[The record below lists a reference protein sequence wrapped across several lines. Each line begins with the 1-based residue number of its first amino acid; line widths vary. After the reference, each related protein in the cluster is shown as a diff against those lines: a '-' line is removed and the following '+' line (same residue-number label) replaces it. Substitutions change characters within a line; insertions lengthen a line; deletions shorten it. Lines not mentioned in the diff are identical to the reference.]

1 MIELALAVLA
11 ALFSVV
17 NPMGAVPMFLALTP
31 DHTKEEQHT
40 TAFYTSLYFVLILL
54 AFFVGGSYILHFF
67 GISLNAMRIA
77 GGLVILSSGYA
88 LLEGKFEQNRAIN
101 QKVREEALARHEI
114 AFSPMAM
121 PMLSGPGSISLLI
134 SMYAENPALQS
145 RIVIAAIVVLTGG
158 LVFAI
163 LRSSPY
169 LYKLLGVTG
178 LKAMSRIMGFIV
190 MTIGVQYIIGGIVE
204 LVKNL
209 V

>member
-31 DHTKEEQHT
+31 DHTRQERYT

-54 AFFVGGSYILHFF
+54 AFFVGGSYILSFF

-101 QKVREEALARHEI
+101 QKVQEEALARHEI

-121 PMLSGPGSISLLI
+121 PLLSGPGSISLLI
-134 SMYAENPALQS
+134 SMYAESPDILS
-145 RIVIAAIVVLTGG
+145 RLVIAGVVVLTGG
-158 LVFAI
+158 IVFAI

-169 LYKLLGVTG
+169 LYKVLGVTG

>member
-31 DHTKEEQHT
+31 DHTKEERHT

-54 AFFVGGSYILHFF
+54 AFFIGGSYILNFF

-101 QKVREEALARHEI
+101 QKVREEALASHEI

-134 SMYAENPALQS
+134 SMYAETPDMSS
-145 RIVIAAIVVLTGG
+145 RLVIAGVVIVTG
-158 LVFAI
+158 LIVFAI